1 MIAKIKKT
9 KDKSIPAWHAAFLE
23 MLPAIKTHAKIAFR
37 HLDRESRE
45 EAVQEVICNACCAF
59 ARLVELGKADL
70 AYAGP
75 LARYGVAQV
84 RDGRKVGGHLN
95 CKDVL
100 SEYCQRKKNLTVER
114 LDKYVRETGE
124 WCEVLVEDRHAGPA
138 ETAAARI
145 DVGDWFTAMPR
156 RDREIAEALAV
167 GERTKD
173 VARRF
178 GLSQGRISQKRRE
191 YLESW
196 QRFQGELEPNS
207 PAAEVAA

>member
-23 MLPAIKTHAKIAFR
+23 MLPAIQRQAKIAFR
-37 HLDRESRE
+37 HLDREARE
-45 EAVQEVICNACCAF
+45 EAVEEVVANALVAYV
-59 ARLVELGKADL
+59 RLFELGKVEL
-70 AYAGP
+70 AYPSVLGMYGIRQARAG
-75 LARYGVAQV
+75 R
-84 RDGRKVGGHLN
+84 RVGGSLN
-95 CKDVL
+95 IRDV
-100 SEYCQRKKNLTVER
+100 SSQYCQLRKRLTVER